1 MPWFSFDV
9 SALCVEEA
17 ALVTA
22 GRLFIGVEAIPE
34 PFCHL
39 SVPEIPGVRFPLGM
53 LQGCSV
59 DPSPQESGTLFCLFM
74 TLQPSSALW
83 SIGFCS
89 SALGSIGILEVLFL
103 EVPALARR
111 AGVGGSR
118 SHYLGS

>member
-1 MPWFSFDV
+1 MPWFSFGV

-59 DPSPQESGTLFCLFM
+59 DPSPQESGTLLCLFM
-74 TLQPSSALW
+74 TLQPSSAL
-83 SIGFCS
+83 
-89 SALGSIGILEVLFL
+89 GSMGARAPASLILEVLFL